1 MAEFLLGYAYEPEYT
16 PEELEAR
23 SKAAAA
29 SVCTEAWT
37 SVLTPIQRSM
47 TEATSAGSDWCQC
60 ACCRPMPTS
69 SECVCCHTSELTL
82 RSLKGRRYITEDWK
96 MQTVVLNVGPAAFA
110 QKSFRKC

>member
-1 MAEFLLGYAYEPEYT
+1 MV
-16 PEELEAR
+16 AR
-23 SKAAAA
+23 SKAAA
-29 SVCTEAWT
+29 SVC
-37 SVLTPIQRSM
+37 

-69 SECVCCHTSELTL
+69 SECVCYHTSELTL
-82 RSLKGRRYITEDWK
+82 RSLKGRRYITEDRR

>member
-16 PEELEAR
+16 PEELVAR

-29 SVCTEAWT
+29 SVC
-37 SVLTPIQRSM
+37 

-69 SECVCCHTSELTL
+69 SECLCCHTSELTL
-82 RSLKGRRYITEDWK
+82 QSLKGRRYITEDRR

-110 QKSFRKC
+110 QKSFSKC

>member
-1 MAEFLLGYAYEPEYT
+1 MVEFLLGYAYEPEYT
-16 PEELEAR
+16 PEELVAR
-23 SKAAAA
+23 SKAVAA
-29 SVCTEAWT
+29 SVCTEA
-37 SVLTPIQRSM
+37 
-47 TEATSAGSDWCQC
+47 TSAGLDWCQC

-82 RSLKGRRYITEDWK
+82 LGSLTERRCITEDWR